1 MIGSVLYGYFNHSNI
16 SNAKSVETFKDKEK
30 YYLTNETFTE
40 IQPIDMPNERNI
52 QKLSLDLQQH
62 SGLAWFIKKLA
73 RKSKV
78 DHQLGIGMR

>member
-1 MIGSVLYGYFNHSNI
+1 M

-52 QKLSLDLQQH
+52 QNYHSTYNNIRDWLSYQKA
-62 SGLAWFIKKLA
+62 GEEKA
-73 RKSKV
+73 KST
-78 DHQLGIGMR
+78 IN

>member
-1 MIGSVLYGYFNHSNI
+1 M

-52 QKLSLDLQQH
+52 QNYH
-62 SGLAWFIKKLA
+62 STYNNIRDWLGYQKAGEEKA
-73 RKSKV
+73 KST
-78 DHQLGIGMR
+78 IN